1 MLGRGLIS
9 DPSLSDKLNGYAY
22 ETDYAKLRRLHDGIY
37 HEYRKI
43 MSPDINV
50 LYKMRELW
58 TYWQTLF
65 DGRERDIKHLM
76 KAKKYEEY
84 ENIVNQILMLT

>member
-9 DPSLSDKLNGYAY
+9 DPSLAAQLKGFGS
-22 ETDYAKLRRLHDGIY
+22 ETDLKKFRRLHDSLY
-37 HEYRKI
+37 KEYQKV

-58 TYWQTLF
+58 SYWQTLF
-65 DGRERDIKHLM
+65 DGKERDIKHLL
-76 KAKKYEEY
+76 KAKKYADYEE
-84 ENIVNQILMLT
+84 IVYRLLP

>member
-9 DPSLSDKLNGYAY
+9 DHSLADKLKGFTA
-22 ETDYAKLRRLHDGIY
+22 ETDSAKFRVLHDTVY
-37 HEYRKI
+37 HEYQKI

-65 DGRERDIKHLM
+65 DGKEKDIKKLM
-76 KAKKYEEY
+76 KAKKYAEY
-84 ENIVNQILMLT
+84 EETVYRFL